1 MMTTENIYGTLT
13 DEDLLGIPDKIKDGI
28 KELGIPDKTDGIKDL
43 KDSKTKV
50 VEIVPQAIEDEL
62 KELKGEVKRLTKI
75 VDNFKKF
82 YSNWHMFKHQLGL

>member
-1 MMTTENIYGTLT
+1 MNDDWGVGMT
-13 DEDLLGIPDKIKDGI
+13 DEDLLGIPDRVKNQFKDVV
-28 KELGIPDKTDGIKDL
+28 KDL

-50 VEIVPQAIEDEL
+50 VEIVPQAIEDEI